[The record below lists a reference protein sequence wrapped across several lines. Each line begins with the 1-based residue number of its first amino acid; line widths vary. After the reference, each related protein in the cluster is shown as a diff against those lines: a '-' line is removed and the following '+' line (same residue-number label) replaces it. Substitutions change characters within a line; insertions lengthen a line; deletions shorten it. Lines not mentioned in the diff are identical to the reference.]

1 MEARDRVCLVT
12 GGNRGIGREVARQLA
27 QKGMLVFLGSRDLAA
42 GQAAA
47 RELSAAASQVATVR
61 LDVCEPASL
70 DRAVQEV
77 AEQAGRLDVLIN
89 NAGSIIE
96 SAAAETSAAVLRE
109 VFETNVFG
117 CAEMIRVAL
126 PLLRE
131 SSCPRI
137 VNVSSTTGS
146 LALTAAGTD
155 FGGPADQRLAYATSK
170 AALNMLTIQYHR
182 AFQHD
187 PSLRHIKINSATP
200 GYTATGINRHQGTR
214 TVEQGAQ
221 IIVRLALLDDS
232 GPSGGF
238 FNDAGP
244 VDW

>member
-1 MEARDRVCLVT
+1 
-12 GGNRGIGREVARQLA
+12 
-27 QKGMLVFLGSRDLAA
+27 
-42 GQAAA
+42 
-47 RELSAAASQVATVR
+47 
-61 LDVCEPASL
+61 
-70 DRAVQEV
+70 
-77 AEQAGRLDVLIN
+77 
-89 NAGSIIE
+89 
-96 SAAAETSAAVLRE
+96 VLRE

-126 PLLRE
+126 PLLRQ
-131 SSCPRI
+131 SSWPRI

-146 LALTAAGTD
+146 LGLTAAGAD
-155 FGGPADQRLAYATSK
+155 FGGAADQRLAHATSK

-187 PSLRHIKINSATP
+187 QSLRHLKINSATP
-200 GYTATGINRHQGTR
+200 GYTATDLNRHRGTR

>member
-1 MEARDRVCLVT
+1 MEATDRVCLVT

-27 QKGMLVFLGSRDLAA
+27 QKGMPVFIGSRDLAA
-42 GQAAA
+42 GQATA
-47 RELSAAASQVATVR
+47 RELSMPARQLATVR
-61 LDVCEPASL
+61 LDVCDPVSL

-89 NAGSIIE
+89 NAGAIVGST
-96 SAAAETSAAVLRE
+96 AAETSAAILRE

-187 PSLRHIKINSATP
+187 RSLRHIKINSATP
-200 GYTATGINRHQGTR
+200 GYTATGMNRHQGTR
-214 TVEQGAQ
+214 TADRGAQ